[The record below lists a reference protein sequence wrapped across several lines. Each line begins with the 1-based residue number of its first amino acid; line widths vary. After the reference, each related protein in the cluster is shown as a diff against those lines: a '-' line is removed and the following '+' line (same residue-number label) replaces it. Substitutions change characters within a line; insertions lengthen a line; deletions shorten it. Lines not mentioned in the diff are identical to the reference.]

1 MNWEKIYQ
9 TEFNHQA
16 QIVKEFL
23 ENHEIHAILLNK
35 KDSSYQLGACEVYV
49 LQEQV
54 LVAVYLI
61 TENISF
67 E

>member
-1 MNWEKIYQ
+1 MNWKRIYQ

-23 ENHEIHAILLNK
+23 ENHEIHAILLDK
-35 KDSSYQLGACEVYV
+35 KDTSYKLGLCEVYV

-54 LVAVYLI
+54 LIAINLI
-61 TENISF
+61 KENISF